1 MSSDTSM
8 ISSLPRWDVSEY
20 FPAVDSPEFRDA
32 VEALAGRVAH
42 VRQRVDA
49 HGIRRQADVPVTPE
63 TIAAYEEI
71 TNDLNGIGDDT
82 RIIGS
87 YLHAFISTDARDT
100 TAPAAYSELEALLVN
115 LANARTRHTAWVGSF
130 DAEALIG
137 ASTVARDH
145 AFAVRKAQVAA
156 RHQMAEG
163 EEELA
168 ARLSLPG
175 SSAWGKLH
183 GNITSRLMVT
193 LNLPDDVAD
202 ERAGQT
208 LTLPMSAVRG
218 LAHDS
223 DAAVRRTAY
232 EAELRGWESVGV
244 PLAAAMNGIKGEVAT
259 LNARR
264 GWHDALEPALFG
276 NNVDRQVLD
285 AMHAACVA
293 SFPDFRRYFRA
304 KARLLGHPGALPWA
318 DLFAPVGKG
327 AHRWTYAEAEAYVIA
342 QFGTYSGRLADVA
355 RRAMAGH
362 WVDAEPRDGK
372 RDGAFCMSMQGD
384 ESRILMNF
392 TGSFNSIQTLAHE
405 LGHAYHNVN
414 LADRTALQR
423 STPMPFAETASI
435 FSETLVTTAALND
448 AQGGDRLAMLDSFLE
463 NASQIVVDI
472 HSRFLTE
479 TRIFD
484 LRTRRELSV
493 EELCGTMRQAQLET
507 YGDGLD
513 PDKLHPYMWAM
524 KPHYYSSRSFYNW
537 PYTFGLLFGLGLY
550 ARYRAD
556 ADDFRA
562 GFDNLLAHTGMEGA
576 ADLGHRFGMDFAS
589 VDFWKGSLDVCRAQ
603 IDAFVAEVDRATA
616 PKEG

>member
-1 MSSDTSM
+1 MTVDAVP
-8 ISSLPRWDVSEY
+8 PRWDVSEY
-20 FPAVDSPEFRDA
+20 FPAVDSSEFRAA
-32 VEALAGRVAH
+32 VDALAARVTH
-42 VRQRVDA
+42 VRERVDA
-49 HGIRRQADVPVTPE
+49 LGIRRQDAVPVTPE
-63 TIAAYEEI
+63 TVAAYDEV
-71 TNDLNGIGDDT
+71 TTDLNRIGDDT
-82 RIIGS
+82 RLLGS

-100 TAPAAYSELEALLVN
+100 AAPAAYSELEALLVN
-115 LANARTRHTAWVGSF
+115 LANVRTRHTAWVGSF

-137 ASTVARDH
+137 ASSVAHDH

-183 GNITSRLMVT
+183 GNVTSRQMVT
-193 LNLPDDVAD
+193 VSFPNDVAD

-208 LTLPMSAVRG
+208 VTLPMSAVRG
-218 LAHDS
+218 LAHDP
-223 DAAVRRTAY
+223 DAAIRCAAY
-232 EAELRGWESVGV
+232 HAELQGWEGVGV

-264 GWHDALEPALFG
+264 GWADALEPALFG
-276 NNVDRQVLD
+276 NNVDRQTLD

-304 KARLLGHPGALPWA
+304 KARLLGHEGALPWA

-327 AHRWTYAEAEAYVIA
+327 ARRWTYAEAEAYVIN

-355 RRAMAGH
+355 KRAMAGR

-392 TGSFNSIQTLAHE
+392 SESFNSVQTLAHE

-435 FSETLVTTAALND
+435 FSETLVTTAALDD
-448 AQGGDRLAMLDSFLE
+448 AQGDDRLAMLDAFLE
-463 NASQIVVDI
+463 NASQVVVDI

-479 TRIFD
+479 SRIFE

-493 EELCGTMRQAQLET
+493 EELCETMRQAQLET

-524 KPHYYSSRSFYNW
+524 KPHYYSTRSFYNW

-556 ADDFRA
+556 ADAFRA

-589 VDFWKGSLDVCRAQ
+589 VDFWRGSLDVCRAQ
-603 IDAFVAEVDRATA
+603 IDAFVADVDHATGTKGA
-616 PKEG
+616 RP